1 VYDSGDYAGMLNAA
15 VRAADW
21 EGFEKRRDEANARGK
36 LRGIGCAVF
45 VEPAGGGRGP
55 DPNQAMIKFG
65 SSGEMTLF
73 SIAGPSGQGHETVL
87 PEIAARELGIDP
99 NLITLRTG
107 DPDGPPLTGLGTIG
121 SRSMIHHGS
130 ASLKAAREVVRKGMD
145 LASRELEVAAED
157 LEYDEGRYRVKGTD
171 RSVKLVD
178 LARRHATAA
187 GVHPLDSGGD
197 MAHTVTFPNGAHIAE
212 VEIDP
217 ATGVARVLRYVA
229 VDDCGTIV
237 NHTLLEGQMHGGI
250 TQGAGQVF
258 GEQCVYDRETGQLL
272 TGSFM
277 DYCMPRAGLLPDIEL
292 GDHPMPSPTNPLG
305 VKGAGE
311 AGTTGALPTLMNA
324 ILDALRP
331 AGVKHLDMPATPARI
346 WSALRQA
353 GG

>member
-1 VYDSGDYAGMLNAA
+1 MLDEA
-15 VRAADW
+15 VKAADW
-21 EGFEKRRDEANARGK
+21 NGFEKRRAESKAKGR

-45 VEPAGGGRGP
+45 VEPAGGGRGT

-65 SSGEMTLF
+65 SSGNITLY
-73 SIAGPSGQGHETVL
+73 SIAGPTGQGHETVL
-87 PEIAARELGIDP
+87 PEIVAHELGIDAE
-99 NLITLRTG
+99 LITLRAG

-130 ASLKAAREVVRKGMD
+130 ASFRAAQEVVKKGLE
-145 LASRELEVAAED
+145 LASKELEVASQD
-157 LEYDEGRYRVKGTD
+157 LEYANGEYRVKGTD
-171 RSVKLVD
+171 KRVKLVD
-178 LARRHATAA
+178 LARKHGGAA
-187 GVHPLDSGGD
+187 GTHPLDAGGD
-197 MAHTVTFPNGAHIAE
+197 MAHTQTFPSGAHVAE

-217 ATGVARVLRYVA
+217 GTGVTKVLRYVA

-250 TQGAGQVF
+250 MQGAGQVF
-258 GEQCVYDRETGQLL
+258 GEQCVYDNETGQLL

-277 DYCMPRAGLLPDIEL
+277 DYYMPRAGLLTAIEL

-331 AGVKHLDMPATPARI
+331 AGVTHLDMPATPARV
-346 WSALRQA
+346 WMALQA
-353 GG
+353 ARR